1 MQRPVL
7 APLLVFF
14 VCGYFGWMLVCTPSP
29 GQSFGKN
36 PRTTSLAVTA
46 FDSRFHRS
54 FSELK
59 RRGKPL
65 SQLNR
70 LYDFDSVVTG
80 KVSMWIRGNRC
91 GDRFIVEG
99 VVSGNKFLQTEEIY
113 YHGLDQF
120 HGVITTIRDIS
131 ELRYSP
137 VSDMRKTQKF
147 IYYLRKS
154 SRQECT
160 NHVSCYQIIGKQ
172 SRDRFSL
179 KDTFGWKYSLEWQLQ
194 KRRQAAA
201 LRKAVHTSSS
211 ITL

>member
-7 APLLVFF
+7 VPLLVFF

-29 GQSFGKN
+29 GQSSGKN

-59 RRGKPL
+59 RRVKPL
-65 SQLNR
+65 SQLNC

-80 KVSMWIRGNRC
+80 KVSMWIRANRC
-91 GDRFIVEG
+91 GHRFIVEG
-99 VVSGNKFLQTEEIY
+99 VVSGNKFLQTQEIY
-113 YHGLDQF
+113 GHGLGEF

-131 ELRYSP
+131 ELSYSP
-137 VSDMRKTQKF
+137 VSGMRKTERF

-154 SRQECT
+154 SDQECT
-160 NHVSCYQIIGKQ
+160 NHFSCYQIMEK
-172 SRDRFSL
+172 RTLDHFSIE
-179 KDTFGWKYSLEWQLQ
+179 DIFGWKYCLEWHLKKQ
-194 KRRQAAA
+194 RQTAA
-201 LRKAVHTSSS
+201 LRYVT
-211 ITL
+211 IR